1 MSILLK
7 KQIMHC
13 LKCLIPALLFYLY
26 SCSSPTHPPENASNP
41 DLRYAVTFY
50 SLDSLH
56 VHAEIRSTG
65 ATDSERILFPPFA
78 ADNPVIVLTKDNI
91 HRLTV
96 NGLPITQK
104 LGSIPWNS
112 DSVQQLSLSASSAGL
127 VVDYDVTFPYAPSR
141 SSHYNTMLPGDAGS
155 NRGYYRGQYI
165 FCIPRYVWD
174 DVGLWRHP
182 VEAYASV
189 DADGLG
195 MAVTGAGNVLT
206 ALKTPYEV
214 LFLQFAV
221 NALDLPCAPSL
232 KSDLS
237 IVSLSSNAVPA
248 PFVAVSC
255 AAFGAVDR
263 LCLGFFPPHEAQKS
277 LFIVDSGSGLEG
289 TYSFFLRY
297 MVGAD
302 PAQWVPGIVA
312 HECVHE
318 WIGVRTGETDDPWWK
333 EGTASYLGILL
344 PYRLGILT
352 DRQLLRKVMT
362 TDLSANVVTQT
373 ISLSQPYVRQNLYGT
388 DTATNCIGLV
398 YEKGKQASMILD
410 KILRQAS
417 GNTQTLLSKTGALCT
432 RYDRGAFTRQQF
444 LEVLQEGIT
453 ADVAGFFS
461 RYIDSPGVLDTAL
474 LISTYE
480 WLDSAGAFSP

>member
-1 MSILLK
+1 
-7 KQIMHC
+7 
-13 LKCLIPALLFYLY
+13 
-26 SCSSPTHPPENASNP
+26 
-41 DLRYAVTFY
+41 
-50 SLDSLH
+50 

-78 ADNPVIVLTKDNI
+78 ADNPTIVLTKDNI
-91 HRLTV
+91 HGLTV
-96 NGLPITQK
+96 NGLPITRK
-104 LGSIPWNS
+104 MGSIPWNN
-112 DSVQQLSLSASSAGL
+112 DSVQQLSLPASSAGF

-141 SSHYNTMLPGDAGS
+141 SSNYNTMLPGNAGN
-155 NRGYYRGQYI
+155 NRGYYRGQYV
-165 FCIPRYVWD
+165 FCLPRYASD

-182 VEAYASV
+182 LSAYVSV
-189 DADGLG
+189 DAGGLG
-195 MAVTGAGNVLT
+195 AAVTGAGTPLT

-214 LFLQFAV
+214 LFLQYAV
-221 NALDLPCAPSL
+221 NALDLACAPPL
-232 KSDLS
+232 QSDLS

-255 AAFGAVDR
+255 STFGAVDR
-263 LCLGFFPPHEAQKS
+263 LCLGFFPPHESQKS
-277 LFIVDSGSGLEG
+277 IFIVDSGSGLEG

-297 MVGAD
+297 MVGTD
-302 PAQWVPGIVA
+302 PAQWIPGIVA

-373 ISLSQPYVRQNLYGT
+373 VSLSQPYVRQNLYGT
-388 DTATNCIGLV
+388 DTAANCIGLV

-417 GNTQTLLSKTGALCT
+417 GNTQTLLSKTGVLCT
-432 RYDRGAFTRQQF
+432 RYDHTAFTRPQF
-444 LEVLQEGIT
+444 LEVLQEGNT

-474 LISTYE
+474 LISTFA
-480 WLDSAGAFSP
+480 WLDSAKAFSP